1 MDYYTGKDYGPGQGM
16 GYTAVM
22 PQKGF
27 QYKYGEDGTRY
38 SVPIEGYRPNDP
50 VMDGEDKSLIQS
62 SDPATDQEIRDSGL
76 KFMPKQKYLQNPYEL
91 PSTTPPDTTPD
102 GGITNTDSFTG
113 SDNPNIYKGYSE
125 TIGAPEVSSLK
136 MSQPEFNKQLF
147 ETGPYANPYERKPGD
162 TGLREDSDLIEKIRQ
177 NNSGLEESSDAQIM
191 EDSRFKKMFTDY
203 EGEPDIISQKKFN
216 LMDYLPFG
224 KNSLSGSVLKGI
236 NSFMPKSDIRTKN
249 IKNYYGG
256 SDNLDSIGRIQSG
269 LMAGYNPVSGGF
281 LNTITGGRYGDEPT
295 YGLQNAYQKRIDM
308 ITKTLAR
315 QQKQVDDGKRKAV
328 SDVLKKRRDK
338 LRGEQGSELKS
349 IQQSQKQ
356 KDYNTV
362 QDAYRDDREG
372 NTYSGGETTKGD
384 DTSYNDPFD
393 PGGGE
398 KDGGFIDGSNRRTDY
413 MEGGRAGYF
422 FGGRVNYK
430 TGGRIGFQG
439 GGSDASSDDF
449 GTSTSAP
456 GPGDTGGEGGNNP
469 SDGSGSQFG
478 GGNNNDGASDNP
490 PVTVV
495 NDNPVDISTVTKSLG
510 EYDIPYG
517 VEALMAN
524 QGKLQAV
531 LNADNILDKNLG
543 AEFTYDRGPFS
554 IGAYADMDG
563 DKSLNAN
570 YTRNNSNYSFD
581 LNDGGGQLKFTR
593 TFANGGL
600 AGLL

>member
-1 MDYYTGKDYGPGQGM
+1 M
-16 GYTAVM
+16 
-22 PQKGF
+22 
-27 QYKYGEDGTRY
+27 
-38 SVPIEGYRPNDP
+38 
-50 VMDGEDKSLIQS
+50 
-62 SDPATDQEIRDSGL
+62 ATDQEIRDRGIL
-76 KFMPKQKYLQNPYEL
+76 YLPKQKYLQNPYEL
-91 PSTTPPDTTPD
+91 PVEETTPDTTPD
-102 GGITNTDSFTG
+102 GGITNTDAFTG
-113 SDNPNIYKGYSE
+113 SDNPDIYAGYDE
-125 TIGAPEVSSLK
+125 TIGASGAPSFLN

-147 ETGPYANPYERKPGD
+147 ETGPYANPYERKPAD
-162 TGLREDSDLIEKIRQ
+162 TGLRESPEIIKKIRQ

-224 KNSLSGSVLKGI
+224 KNSLSGSVLRGI
-236 NSFMPKSDIRTKN
+236 NSFMPKNDIRTRN

-315 QQKQVDDGKRKAV
+315 QQKQVDDGKRKTV
-328 SDVLKKRRDK
+328 SDVLTKRRDK

-422 FGGRVNYK
+422 FGGRA
-430 TGGRIGFQG
+430 RLQG
-439 GGSDASSDDF
+439 GGGADMGAEDKAEERASK
-449 GTSTSAP
+449 GYGAAP
-456 GPGDTGGEGGNNP
+456 DTGSKSGTNDYSTPTQDRNHDRAMRDNQREKPSTLDNVMNVGSELSYLNN
-469 SDGSGSQFG
+469 
-478 GGNNNDGASDNP
+478 
-490 PVTVV
+490 
-495 NDNPVDISTVTKSLG
+495 L
-510 EYDIPYG
+510 
-517 VEALMAN
+517 
-524 QGKLQAV
+524 
-531 LNADNILDKNLG
+531 KNLNVTG
-543 AEFTYDRGPFS
+543 LALNFGVNKFRDYLKNKKLSEEDKLSYNTNPLPTNNYMTKVSKQDLAKYSQQKDLINKQDYPSAMDTTFFGSEITPYEFQEMKKGNITEPGTY
-554 IGAYADMDG
+554 IGA
-563 DKSLNAN
+563 
-570 YTRNNSNYSFD
+570 
-581 LNDGGGQLKFTR
+581 DGGRVYLV
-593 TFANGGL
+593 NGGL

>member
-1 MDYYTGKDYGPGQGM
+1 M
-16 GYTAVM
+16 
-22 PQKGF
+22 
-27 QYKYGEDGTRY
+27 
-38 SVPIEGYRPNDP
+38 
-50 VMDGEDKSLIQS
+50 
-62 SDPATDQEIRDSGL
+62 ATDQEIRDAGL
-76 KFMPKQKYLQNPYEL
+76 KYVPKQKYLQNPYEL
-91 PSTTPPDTTPD
+91 PVAPPVEDE
-102 GGITNTDSFTG
+102 GITNTNAFTG
-113 SDNPNIYKGYSE
+113 SDSPNIYAGYDE
-125 TIGAPEVSSLK
+125 TIGASGAPPFLN

-162 TGLREDSDLIEKIRQ
+162 TGLREDPDLIEKIRQ

-224 KNSLSGSVLKGI
+224 KNSLSGSVSRGI

-315 QQKQVDDGKRKAV
+315 QQKQVDDGKRKTV
-328 SDVLKKRRDK
+328 SDVLTKRRDK
-338 LRGEQGSELKS
+338 LRDEKGSELKS

-372 NTYSGGETTKGD
+372 NTYSGGESTKGD

-398 KDGGFIDGSNRRTDY
+398 KDGGFIDGSNRRPFNS
-413 MEGGRAGYF
+413 GGRAGYF
-422 FGGRVNYK
+422 FGGRA
-430 TGGRIGFQG
+430 RLQG
-439 GGSDASSDDF
+439 GGGADMGAPEKAAERASKGYGAAPDTGSKSGTNDYSSFEQNVNHQRAMRDNQREKPSTLDNVMNLGSEVNYLKNLYKMDPIGLGIGFGVNKLRTYIKNKNLPEEDKLSYNTNPLPTDNYFTEVQQKDLDASKMRGFKKQDYNS
-449 GTSTSAP
+449 
-456 GPGDTGGEGGNNP
+456 
-469 SDGSGSQFG
+469 
-478 GGNNNDGASDNP
+478 
-490 PVTVV
+490 
-495 NDNPVDISTVTKSLG
+495 
-510 EYDIPYG
+510 Y
-517 VEALMAN
+517 
-524 QGKLQAV
+524 
-531 LNADNILDKNLG
+531 LDQMN
-543 AEFTYDRGPFS
+543 
-554 IGAYADMDG
+554 M
-563 DKSLNAN
+563 
-570 YTRNNSNYSFD
+570 
-581 LNDGGGQLKFTR
+581 LNDGTKVTPYEFQGLQDGSITTTGAFTAANGGRAMFK
-593 TFANGGL
+593 NGGL
-600 AGLL
+600 ASIL

>member
-1 MDYYTGKDYGPGQGM
+1 M
-16 GYTAVM
+16 
-22 PQKGF
+22 
-27 QYKYGEDGTRY
+27 
-38 SVPIEGYRPNDP
+38 
-50 VMDGEDKSLIQS
+50 
-62 SDPATDQEIRDSGL
+62 ATDQEIRDAGL
-76 KFMPKQKYLQNPYEL
+76 KYVPKQKYLQNPFEL
-91 PSTTPPDTTPD
+91 PVEETPPAS
-102 GGITNTDSFTG
+102 GGITNTNAFTG
-113 SDNPNIYKGYSE
+113 SDSPNIYAGYDE
-125 TIGAPEVSSLK
+125 TIGASGAPPFLN

-162 TGLREDSDLIEKIRQ
+162 TGLREDPDLIEKIRQ

-224 KNSLSGSVLKGI
+224 KNSLSGSVSRGI

-315 QQKQVDDGKRKAV
+315 QQKQVDDGKRKTV
-328 SDVLKKRRDK
+328 SDVLTKRRDK
-338 LRGEQGSELKS
+338 LRDEKGSELKS

-372 NTYSGGETTKGD
+372 NTYSGGESTKGD

-398 KDGGFIDGSNRRTDY
+398 KDGGFIDGSNRRPFNS
-413 MEGGRAGYF
+413 GGRAGYF
-422 FGGRVNYK
+422 FGGRA
-430 TGGRIGFQG
+430 RLQG
-439 GGSDASSDDF
+439 GGGADMGAPEKAAERASKGYGAAPDTGSKSGTNDYSSFEQNVNHQRAMRDNQREKPSTLDNVMNLGSEVNYLKNLYKMDPIGLGIGFGVNKLRTYIKNKNLPEEDKLSYNTNPLPTDNYFTEVQQKDLDASKMRGFKKQDYNS
-449 GTSTSAP
+449 
-456 GPGDTGGEGGNNP
+456 
-469 SDGSGSQFG
+469 
-478 GGNNNDGASDNP
+478 
-490 PVTVV
+490 
-495 NDNPVDISTVTKSLG
+495 
-510 EYDIPYG
+510 Y
-517 VEALMAN
+517 
-524 QGKLQAV
+524 
-531 LNADNILDKNLG
+531 LDQMN
-543 AEFTYDRGPFS
+543 
-554 IGAYADMDG
+554 M
-563 DKSLNAN
+563 
-570 YTRNNSNYSFD
+570 
-581 LNDGGGQLKFTR
+581 LNDGTKVTPYEFQGLQDGSITTTGAFTAANGGRAMFK
-593 TFANGGL
+593 NGGL
-600 AGLL
+600 ASIL